1 MAKNKKKKND
11 SPTYENRRARH
22 DYFIEDTLEV
32 GIKLEGSEVKSIRD
46 GRASIKEGFVTVD
59 LEPPRLTLHQVE
71 ISPYPPAGHLNH
83 RPKRDRVLLAHAREI
98 ERLARQVDQKGV
110 TLVPL
115 KMYFK
120 DGRIKILVALA
131 KGKAQHDK
139 RKAIADR
146 DNKRDLQRIMS
157 RKLP

>member
-11 SPTYENRRARH
+11 SPTYDNRRARH

-46 GRASIKEGFVTVD
+46 GRASIKEGFITVD

-98 ERLARQVDQKGV
+98 NKLARQVDQKGI

-115 KMYFK
+115 KLYFK
-120 DGRIKILVALA
+120 DGRAKVQLGVA
-131 KGKAQHDK
+131 KGKAQYDK

-146 DNKRDLQRIMS
+146 DNKRDMQRIMS